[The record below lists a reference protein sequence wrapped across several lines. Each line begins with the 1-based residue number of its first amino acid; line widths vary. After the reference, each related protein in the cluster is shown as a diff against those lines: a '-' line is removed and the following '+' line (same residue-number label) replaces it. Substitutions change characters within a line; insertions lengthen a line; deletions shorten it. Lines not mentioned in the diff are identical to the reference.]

1 MENNN
6 DERVYKMT
14 KISGKMAKQGK
25 NQAAIRSKTKENRI
39 KLSKKHIKQ

>member
-25 NQAAIRSKTKENRI
+25 NKQQFGTKTKENRI
-39 KLSKKHIKQ
+39 KLSKNI